1 MYIYYHNVNTNSKQ
15 KPLKHVRHAFHF
27 YIIILR
33 EKKHFLG
40 IMYLQYNKSNLVLQ
54 MPNLHRLRY
63 LHVYVFYNIT
73 ITILIVM
80 IHAKFDERLSI
91 IIYTC
96 ISV

>member
-1 MYIYYHNVNTNSKQ
+1 MLPQCKHKFKTETFETCQTCISLLHHNFKG
-15 KPLKHVRHAFHF
+15 
-27 YIIILR
+27 
-33 EKKHFLG
+33 KKHFLG
-40 IMYLQYNKSNLVLQ
+40 IIYLQYNKSNLVLQ

-63 LHVYVFYNIT
+63 LHAYVFCNIT

>member
-1 MYIYYHNVNTNSKQ
+1 
-15 KPLKHVRHAFHF
+15 
-27 YIIILR
+27 
-33 EKKHFLG
+33 
-40 IMYLQYNKSNLVLQ
+40 MYLQYNKSNLVLQ

-63 LHVYVFYNIT
+63 LHVYVFCNTCIT

-96 ISV
+96 ISVSNLRVPLTIDGHDNSMC